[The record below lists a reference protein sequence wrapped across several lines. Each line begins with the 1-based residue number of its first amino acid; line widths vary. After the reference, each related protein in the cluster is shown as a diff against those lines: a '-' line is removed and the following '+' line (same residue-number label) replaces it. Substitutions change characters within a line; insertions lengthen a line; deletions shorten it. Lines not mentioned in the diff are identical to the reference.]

1 MQVKR
6 VERLIDD
13 CVQVFISPLVAAIVL
28 SNYWKVALA
37 SIYVCMYDCMPCKS
51 QVPESLHIVVSPSY
65 STSVTLLPLSH

>member
-1 MQVKR
+1 MQVER

-28 SNYWKVALA
+28 SNYWQVALA
-37 SIYVCMYDCMPCKS
+37 SIYVCMPCKS
-51 QVPESLHIVVSPSY
+51 QVSESLHIVVSPSY